1 MRPRNGC
8 PLCPAV
14 VRGMA
19 SRHYPPPPHPWGGL
33 LAHEMPR
40 LNQEKERLGR
50 EAAEASKSCG
60 GIREVNAGLQLQL
73 DTDYDVRRCPRLA

>member
-1 MRPRNGC
+1 
-8 PLCPAV
+8 
-14 VRGMA
+14 
-19 SRHYPPPPHPWGGL
+19 
-33 LAHEMPR
+33 MPR